1 MMTKFR
7 RVEASDLILVAIS
20 SFVLAFHSMP
30 VDAKTE
36 TVAELKTP
44 SVPKPISADDA
55 VARWQAEVSQFYS
68 AQMQAKAEKESGNM
82 TDASLV
88 SQISFVMAT
97 PSPSLASLTPPNK
110 KEASL
115 PTTDTAL
122 KPEPSPPQVTAHGFR
137 MQSTGFSIVI
147 AAVASICFA
156 AWCVA
161 FPIRRASPV
170 IWASRWSGE
179 KSVDASQS
187 FSMNVDA
194 SWFAVDQPITV
205 RARQLCFAVLVVTA
219 MIVCV
224 L

>member
-1 MMTKFR
+1 MTKFR

-30 VDAKTE
+30 VGAKTE
-36 TVAELKTP
+36 TVAKLTTP
-44 SVPKPISADDA
+44 SVPNPISADDA

-88 SQISFVMAT
+88 KQISFVTAT
-97 PSPSLASLTPPNK
+97 PSPSLASLTPPSK

-122 KPEPSPPQVTAHGFR
+122 KPESPQQATVHGFH
-137 MQSTGFSIVI
+137 MQSTGFSILI

-161 FPIRRASPV
+161 FPIRQASPV
-170 IWASRWSGE
+170 FWARRWSGE
-179 KSVDASQS
+179 KSFDASQS

-194 SWFAVDQPITV
+194 SWFTVDQPITV

-224 L
+224 W